1 MKYSYSKNIDLNF
14 DDAENRV
21 KHALTNIGV
30 GVLTEINMK
39 DAFKAKLDL
48 EYRNYKILGACN
60 PQLAHE
66 ALSSESLIGILMPC
80 NILVIDNE
88 DHSTK
93 IVFPIAKSLLEVTD
107 NIEIIK
113 LADKVD
119 NLLKSAFDMID

>member
-1 MKYSYSKNIDLNF
+1 MKYSYSKDINLNF
-14 DDAENRV
+14 KDTEQKVRDALME
-21 KHALTNIGV
+21 IGF

-66 ALSSESLIGILMPC
+66 ALDSESLIGILMPC

-93 IVFPIAKSLLEVTD
+93 IVFPLAKSLLEVTD
-107 NIEIIK
+107 NNEIIR

-119 NLLKSAFDMID
+119 NLLKSAFDQID

>member
-1 MKYSYSKNIDLNF
+1 MKYSYSKNIHLSF
-14 DDAENRV
+14 DDAEKRV
-21 KHALTNIGV
+21 KDVLMNIGF

-66 ALSSESLIGILMPC
+66 ALVSESLIGILMPC

-93 IVFPIAKSLLEVTD
+93 IVFPLAKSLLEVTD
-107 NIEIIK
+107 NNEIIR

-119 NLLKSAFDMID
+119 NLLKSAFDQID